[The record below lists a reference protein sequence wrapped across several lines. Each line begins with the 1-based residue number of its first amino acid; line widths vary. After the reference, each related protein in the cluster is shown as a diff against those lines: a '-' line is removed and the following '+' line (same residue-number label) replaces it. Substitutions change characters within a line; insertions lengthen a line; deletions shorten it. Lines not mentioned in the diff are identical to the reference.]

1 MDKDWGRK
9 LYNTS
14 MHSRKTISLVFLFA
28 ILAVLPW
35 KTAQAQATTPQAFV
49 ITASGPLT
57 PAMAE
62 YLSRGIATAQRENA
76 ELLIFQL
83 DTPGGDVVLMGEMV
97 AIILASQVPV
107 VVYVAP
113 NGASA
118 GSAGTVL
125 TLAGSV
131 AAMAPETTIGGAS
144 PIGGSGEDLTETL
157 ETKIKEEI
165 KAKIRSLTEGRP
177 PEAIAIAEDTVEKAI
192 TLTASEAFE
201 VGLVDIIAVD
211 IPDLLRQLDGWTVET
226 ASGSR
231 TLNTQYVQANYIKTR
246 FIEELLTILTNPN
259 IVFILLSI
267 GFQAILIELGSPGG
281 WMAGFIGVVSLALAA
296 YGIGVLPV
304 NWFGLVFMATAFVLF
319 FLELK
324 APTHGALTVAGIAT
338 FIVGALVLFNSATT
352 PSFFRV
358 SVPLVVIT
366 GVFTAATFLTA
377 LTFAIRSQQVPV
389 RTGQVA
395 LVGRSGRVRVSIQKH
410 SQGKVHLAGEMWTA
424 ELAEGEEP
432 LQEGD
437 RVEVVKVDGI
447 RLLVKRKGS

>member
-1 MDKDWGRK
+1 
-9 LYNTS
+9 
-14 MHSRKTISLVFLFA
+14 
-28 ILAVLPW
+28 
-35 KTAQAQATTPQAFV
+35 
-49 ITASGPLT
+49 
-57 PAMAE
+57 MAE

-83 DTPGGDVVLMGEMV
+83 DTPGGEVVLMGEMV
-97 AIILASQVPV
+97 EIILSSQVPV
-107 VVYVAP
+107 VVYIAP

-144 PIGGSGEDLTETL
+144 PIGGGGEDLTETL

-165 KAKIRSLTEGRP
+165 KAKIRSLTERRP
-177 PEAIAIAEDTVEKAI
+177 QEAIDIAQDTVEKSI

-226 ASGSR
+226 AGGSR

-281 WMAGFIGVVSLALAA
+281 WMAGFIGVASLALAA
-296 YGIGVLPV
+296 YGMGVLPV
-304 NWFGLVFMATAFVLF
+304 NWFGLVFLATAFVLF

-324 APTHGALTVAGIAT
+324 APTHGALTIAGIAS

-366 GVFTAATFLTA
+366 GVFTAATFLAA

-395 LVGRSGRVRVSIQKH
+395 LVGRSGRVRVPIHKH
-410 SQGKVHLAGEMWTA
+410 SQGRVHLAGEMWTA

>member
-1 MDKDWGRK
+1 MRGEVLGRK

-14 MHSRKTISLVFLFA
+14 MHSRKITILVFLYA
-28 ILAVLPW
+28 ILVALPW
-35 KTAQAQATTPQAFV
+35 KTAQAQETTPQAFV

-76 ELLIFQL
+76 ELLVFQL
-83 DTPGGDVVLMGEMV
+83 DTPGGEVVLMGEMV
-97 AIILASQVPV
+97 EIILASQVPV
-107 VVYVAP
+107 VVYIAP

-125 TLAGSV
+125 TLAGKV
-131 AAMAPETTIGGAS
+131 AAMAPETTIGAAS
-144 PIGGSGEDLTETL
+144 PIGGSGEDLGETL

-165 KAKIRSLTEGRP
+165 KAKIRSLTERRP
-177 PEAIAIAEDTVEKAI
+177 QEAIDMALDTVENAI
-192 TLTASEAFE
+192 ALTAREAFE
-201 VGLVDIIAVD
+201 VGLIDIIAVD

-226 ASGSR
+226 TGGTR
-231 TLNTQYVQANYIKTR
+231 TLNTQYVQANYIETR

-259 IVFILLSI
+259 IVFLLLSI

-281 WMAGFIGVVSLALAA
+281 WVAGFVGVASLALAA
-296 YGIGVLPV
+296 YGMGVLPV

-324 APTHGALTVAGIAT
+324 APTHGALAVAGIAS
-338 FIVGALVLFNSATT
+338 FIVGALVLFNSAAT

-358 SVPLVVIT
+358 SVPLIVIT
-366 GVFTAATFLTA
+366 GVFTAATFLVA

-395 LVGRSGRVRVSIQKH
+395 LVGRSGRVRVPIQKH

-432 LQEGD
+432 LEEGD
-437 RVEVVKVDGI
+437 RVEVVEVDGI
-447 RLLVKRKGS
+447 RLRVKKKD